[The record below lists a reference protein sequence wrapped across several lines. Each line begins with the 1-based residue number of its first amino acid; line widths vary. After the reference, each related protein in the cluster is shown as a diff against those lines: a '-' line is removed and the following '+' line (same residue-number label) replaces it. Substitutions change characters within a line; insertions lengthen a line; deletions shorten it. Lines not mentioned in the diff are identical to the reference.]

1 MTSTDM
7 TSTDIKTAEM
17 TAAQQDEFWMQQA
30 LQLAT
35 RAAQAGEV
43 PVGAVLVRDGQK
55 IAEGWNQPIALND
68 PTAHAE
74 IVALRAAAQV
84 LGNYRLN
91 DCTLYVTLEPCPMCA
106 GAMLHARV
114 KRVVFGTVDSRA
126 GAAGSVLQ
134 VLRHPQLN
142 HLCQVTAGVLAE
154 PAKQQLTEFFQQ
166 KRQRSD

>member
-1 MTSTDM
+1 MSEERMSTH
-7 TSTDIKTAEM
+7 T
-17 TAAQQDEFWMQQA
+17 QDEMWMQQA
-30 LQLAT
+30 LLLAEH
-35 RAAQAGEV
+35 AAAAGEV
-43 PVGAVLVRDGQK
+43 PVGAVLVRNGEK

-74 IVALRAAAQV
+74 IVTLRAAAQV

-106 GAMLHARV
+106 GALVHARV
-114 KRVVFGTVDSRA
+114 KRVVYATADEKA

-154 PAKQQLTEFFQQ
+154 AAKAQLTSFFQH
-166 KRQRSD
+166 KRKRSE

>member
-1 MTSTDM
+1 MSN
-7 TSTDIKTAEM
+7 E
-17 TAAQQDEFWMQQA
+17 QDDAFWMQHA
-30 LQLAT
+30 LQLAA
-35 RAAQAGEV
+35 RAADAGEV
-43 PVGAVLVRDGQK
+43 PVGAVLVRNGEK

-74 IVALRAAAQV
+74 IVTLRAAAQA

-106 GAMLHARV
+106 GALVHARV
-114 KRVVFGTVDSRA
+114 KRVVYAAPDDKA

-142 HLCQVTAGVLAE
+142 HLCQLTPGVLADA
-154 PAKQQLTEFFQQ
+154 AKAQLSAFFASRR
-166 KRQRSD
+166 KPRDG

>member
-1 MTSTDM
+1 MTIEHD
-7 TSTDIKTAEM
+7 DI
-17 TAAQQDEFWMQQA
+17 FWMQQA

-35 RAAQAGEV
+35 RAAEAGEV
-43 PVGAVLVRDGQK
+43 PVGAVLVRDGK
-55 IAEGWNQPIALND
+55 MIAEGWNQPIATND

-74 IVALRAAAQV
+74 IVALRAAAQA

-106 GAMLHARV
+106 GALVHARV
-114 KRVVFGTVDSRA
+114 KRVVYATADDKA

-142 HLCQVTAGVLAE
+142 HLCHVSAGVLAE
-154 PAKQQLTEFFQQ
+154 PAKAQLTAFFAG
-166 KRQRSD
+166 RRSIKDAGK

>member
-1 MTSTDM
+1 
-7 TSTDIKTAEM
+7 M
-17 TAAQQDEFWMQQA
+17 TATERDDAFWMQQA

-35 RAAQAGEV
+35 RAAEAGEV
-43 PVGAVLVRDGQK
+43 PVGAVLVRNGEK
-55 IAEGWNQPIALND
+55 IAEGWNQPITLND

-74 IVALRAAAQV
+74 IVTLRAAANA

-106 GAMLHARV
+106 GALVHARV
-114 KRVVFGTVDSRA
+114 KRVVYGTVDERA

-142 HLCQVTAGVLAE
+142 HLCQLTPGVLADQ
-154 PAKQQLTEFFQQ
+154 AKQQLTAFFQQ
-166 KRQRSD
+166 KRKRSE

>member
-1 MTSTDM
+1 MTVEHD
-7 TSTDIKTAEM
+7 DV
-17 TAAQQDEFWMQQA
+17 FWMQQA
-30 LQLAT
+30 LLLAA
-35 RAAQAGEV
+35 RAAEAGEV
-43 PVGAVLVRDGQK
+43 PVGAVLVRNGEK

-74 IVALRAAAQV
+74 IVTLRAAAQA

-106 GAMLHARV
+106 GALVHARV
-114 KRVVFGTVDSRA
+114 KRVVYATADDKA

-142 HLCQVTAGVLAE
+142 HLCQVSNGVLADA
-154 PAKQQLTEFFQQ
+154 AKAQLTAFFASRR
-166 KRQRSD
+166 KEKS

>member
-1 MTSTDM
+1 MTSTA
-7 TSTDIKTAEM
+7 SEVEGR
-17 TAAQQDEFWMQQA
+17 DEFWMQQA
-30 LQLAT
+30 LALA
-35 RAAQAGEV
+35 RHAANAGEV
-43 PVGAVLVRDGQK
+43 PVGAVLVRNGEK
-55 IAEGWNQPIALND
+55 IAEGWNQPISLND

-74 IVALRAAAQV
+74 IVTLRAAAQT

-106 GAMLHARV
+106 GALVHARV
-114 KRVVFGTVDSRA
+114 KRVVFATADDKA

-154 PAKQQLTEFFQQ
+154 PAKAQLTEFFATRR
-166 KRQRSD
+166 KTKDESK

>member
-1 MTSTDM
+1 MA
-7 TSTDIKTAEM
+7 IE
-17 TAAQQDEFWMQQA
+17 QDDAFWMQQA

-35 RAAQAGEV
+35 RAAEAGEV
-43 PVGAVLVRDGQK
+43 PVGAVLVCNGKK

-74 IVALRAAAQV
+74 IVTLRAAAKA

-91 DCTLYVTLEPCPMCA
+91 DCTLYVTLEPCTMCA
-106 GAMLHARV
+106 GALVHARV
-114 KRVVFGTVDSRA
+114 KRVVYGTVDERA

-154 PAKQQLTEFFQQ
+154 PAKRLLTDFFAS
-166 KRQRSD
+166 RRRRPE

>member
-1 MTSTDM
+1 MP
-7 TSTDIKTAEM
+7 IE
-17 TAAQQDEFWMQQA
+17 QDDAFWMQQA
-30 LQLAT
+30 LQLAS
-35 RAAQAGEV
+35 RAADAGEV
-43 PVGAVLVRDGQK
+43 PVGAVLVRNGEK

-74 IVALRAAAQV
+74 IVTLRAAAQA

-106 GAMLHARV
+106 GALVHARV
-114 KRVVFGTVDSRA
+114 KRVVYGAVDERA

-142 HLCQVTAGVLAE
+142 HLCQVTSGVLAE
-154 PAKQQLTEFFQQ
+154 QATSQLTTFFQN
-166 KRQRSD
+166 KRK